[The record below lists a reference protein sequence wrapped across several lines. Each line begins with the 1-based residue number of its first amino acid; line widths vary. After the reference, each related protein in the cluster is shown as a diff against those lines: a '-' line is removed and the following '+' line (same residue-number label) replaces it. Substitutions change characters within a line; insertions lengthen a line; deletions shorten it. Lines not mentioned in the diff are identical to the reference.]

1 MTINQNNGVPFEV
14 FAQLGKSGHD
24 TMADTEAV
32 TRLISLCLRSGVPV
46 ENVIEQLQGIGGDA
60 QVFGHGGVVKSMP
73 DAIAK
78 VLRKHFGN
86 GKAIKHEPDL
96 STEVCPDCTGKLVHE
111 SGCITCP
118 NCGYSK
124 CK

>member
-1 MTINQNNGVPFEV
+1 
-14 FAQLGKSGHD
+14 
-24 TMADTEAV
+24 MADTEAV
-32 TRLISLCLRSGVPV
+32 CRLISLALRSGVPV
-46 ENVIEQLQGIGGDA
+46 EDVIDQLKGIGGDS
-60 QVFGHGGVVKSMP
+60 QVFGRGGLVRSMP

-78 VLRKHFGN
+78 ILHKHFGN
-86 GKAIKHEPDL
+86 GKAPKRDPDL
-96 STEVCPDCTGKLVHE
+96 GTDKCPDCSSKLVHE